1 MAERLDIELVVR
13 SLARSRSH
21 AAQLIDQSR
30 VLVSGKV
37 SNKASQKVQPET
49 EIELSGG
56 PDFVSRAGQKLDV
69 ALREFG
75 ISVSGWCLDA
85 GASTGGFTQV
95 LLERGATGVYAIDVG
110 HDQLAAELVAD
121 DRVINLEGQNLRELS
136 REKLS
141 QLSGV
146 DAPVSLVVAD
156 LSFISLTL
164 VMDNLAEIAPGAS
177 QILLI
182 KPQFEVGKH
191 SLNAS
196 GIVTDWRD
204 RRRAL
209 EQVVDHAALLGYEIK
224 GLRQSSI
231 LGTHGNTEYLLW
243 ITPTGLDNREQWL
256 EEIVGLAKKEK

>member
-1 MAERLDIELVVR
+1 LAERLDIELVVR

-30 VLVSGKV
+30 VLVAGKV
-37 SNKASQKVQPET
+37 ATKASQKVEPET
-49 EIELSGG
+49 SIELSGG

-69 ALREFG
+69 ALTEFR
-75 ISVSGWCLDA
+75 IPVQGWCLDA

-95 LLERGATGVYAIDVG
+95 LLERGATGVYSVDVG
-110 HDQLAAELVAD
+110 HDQLAAELRSD
-121 DRVINLEGQNLRELS
+121 SRVKNLEGLNLRELN
-136 REKLS
+136 RTMLTD
-141 QLSGV
+141 LSGV
-146 DAPVSLVVAD
+146 DSEIQLVVAD

-164 VMDNLAEIAPGAS
+164 VLDNLKELAPSAD

-209 EQVVDHAALLGYEIK
+209 EQVTDHAALLGYEIK
-224 GLRQSSI
+224 GLSQSSI

-243 ITPTGLDNREQWL
+243 ITPTGLDNREQWTQ
-256 EEIVGLAKKEK
+256 EIVSLAKKEK

>member
-1 MAERLDIELVVR
+1 MVR

-30 VLVSGKV
+30 VLVAGKV
-37 SNKASQKVQPET
+37 ATKASQKVEPET
-49 EIELSGG
+49 SIELSGG

-69 ALREFG
+69 ALTEFR
-75 ISVSGWCLDA
+75 IPVQGWCLDA

-95 LLERGATGVYAIDVG
+95 LLERGATGVYSVDVG
-110 HDQLAAELVAD
+110 HDQLAAELRSD
-121 DRVINLEGQNLRELS
+121 SRVKNLEGLNLRELN
-136 REKLS
+136 RTMLTE
-141 QLSGV
+141 LSGV
-146 DAPVSLVVAD
+146 AEEIQLVVAD

-164 VMDNLAEIAPGAS
+164 VLDNLKELAPRAD

-209 EQVVDHAALLGYEIK
+209 EQVTDHAGLLGYEIK
-224 GLRQSSI
+224 GLSQSSI

-243 ITPTGLDNREQWL
+243 ITPTGLDNREQWSQ
-256 EEIVGLAKKEK
+256 EIVSLAKKEK

>member
-1 MAERLDIELVVR
+1 LAERLDIELVLR

-30 VLVSGKV
+30 VLVAGKV
-37 SNKASQKVQPET
+37 CSKASQKVEPET
-49 EIELSGG
+49 KIELSGG

-69 ALREFG
+69 ALTEFG
-75 ISVSGWCLDA
+75 IPVSGWCLDA

-95 LLERGATGVYAIDVG
+95 LLERGAKGVYSVDVG
-110 HDQLAAELVAD
+110 HDQLAAELRSD
-121 DRVINLEGQNLRELS
+121 PRVKNLEGLNLRELTRAS
-136 REKLS
+136 LS
-141 QLSGV
+141 ELSGV
-146 DAPVSLVVAD
+146 SEPIDLVVAD

-164 VMDNLAEIAPGAS
+164 VMDNLSEIAPKAP

-209 EQVVDHAALLGYEIK
+209 EQVVNHAAQLGYEIK

-256 EEIVGLAKKEK
+256 EEIVSLAKKEK

>member
-1 MAERLDIELVVR
+1 LAERLDIELVVR

-30 VLVSGKV
+30 VLVAGKV
-37 SNKASQKVQPET
+37 ATKASQKVEPET
-49 EIELSGG
+49 SIELSGG

-69 ALREFG
+69 ALTEFR
-75 ISVSGWCLDA
+75 IPVQGWCLDA

-95 LLERGATGVYAIDVG
+95 LLERGATGVYSVDVG
-110 HDQLAAELVAD
+110 HDQLAAELRSD
-121 DRVINLEGQNLRELS
+121 SRVKNLEGLNLRELN
-136 REKLS
+136 RTMLTE
-141 QLSGV
+141 LSGV
-146 DAPVSLVVAD
+146 DEEIQLVVAD

-164 VMDNLAEIAPGAS
+164 VLDNLKELAPSAD

-204 RRRAL
+204 RR
-209 EQVVDHAALLGYEIK
+209 
-224 GLRQSSI
+224 
-231 LGTHGNTEYLLW
+231 
-243 ITPTGLDNREQWL
+243 
-256 EEIVGLAKKEK
+256 